1 MVYLDQ
7 REPIDINSMKGVF
20 DSSVQLR
27 HEFQVVQDC
36 GQQHCRAYAASQH
49 RRERV
54 WTETQLYPSF
64 QRLLML
70 AIGYRCD
77 FAAHCSWGTVAV
89 GRDVSAWYSIRT
101 RLCQVRMARFR
112 PHFSPFLSSS
122 ASFRSG
128 DVDFC
133 SQTIH
138 RNRPVAVRVSFM
150 YILLLVL

>member
-7 REPIDINSMKGVF
+7 RKTNDINSMKGGF

-27 HEFQVVQDC
+27 HEFQAAQDR
-36 GQQHCRAYAASQH
+36 GQQHCRACAASQH
-49 RRERV
+49 CRERV
-54 WTETQLYPSF
+54 WTKTQLYSSF
-64 QRLLML
+64 RRLLMF

-89 GRDVSAWYSIRT
+89 ERGVSAWYSIRT

-112 PHFSPFLSSS
+112 PHFTPFLSNS

-128 DVDFC
+128 DVDCC

-138 RNRPVAVRVSFM
+138 RNRLVAVRVSFM